1 MKKTLVAF
9 LVGLTLPATA
19 IADALEPA
27 QNDVSTRI
35 IGGEPANTTD
45 WKFIASLVRKEK
57 PASIGHFCGGS
68 FLGGKYVLT
77 AAHCVE
83 ETNAGDIDI
92 VLGLYDQTNESQAQ
106 RISVKNIYTHTEYDS
121 KTLNNDIALIE
132 LDQSVDGATIELA
145 TTTVLDSV
153 RAGNKVHAAG
163 WGNTSTTERVFPTV
177 LQQVELE
184 YVDRGTCQNL
194 QGDYS
199 NVSDDGI
206 CAGYSSGGK
215 DTCQGDSG
223 GPLIVDD
230 NGINKLLGVVSWGA
244 GCAQPNAYGVYAN
257 VAHFQHNGW
266 IDSHRNTISYTQY
279 RNLHLVER
287 KAQQESFTI
296 RNDEADSPLNI
307 TGITLSSGL
316 TITEN
321 TCEETLSPSESCQIT
336 VGYYPSYSGSEETI
350 EVTTDHP
357 KLPKL
362 STTFEYIGVD
372 KASDSLSSA
381 IPLTGVN
388 VYTNNYAWTAENGEL
403 HSADMGATTGES
415 ILYLTDLP
423 KGKLTMDLKVL
434 SDGFDYFVV
443 YINGQMYDYTNQL
456 LDYTEVSADLYRTSN
471 TVMFAYLKNYAET
484 GGYDAQANIR
494 NIKMSVSAESNNDND
509 NSVNSKSS
517 SGGSFSIGLLML
529 LAAGS
534 FLRRKKRIIR

>member
-403 HSADMGATTGES
+403 HSADMGAATGES

>member
-145 TTTVLDSV
+145 TTTMLDSI

-403 HSADMGATTGES
+403 HSADMGAATGES

-534 FLRRKKRIIR
+534 FLRRKKG

>member
-1 MKKTLVAF
+1 MQKTLVAF
-9 LVGLTLPATA
+9 LIGLTLPATA
-19 IADALEPA
+19 IADTLKPV

-83 ETNAGDIDI
+83 GTNAGDIDI
-92 VLGLYDQTNESQAQ
+92 VLGLYDQKNESQAQ
-106 RISVKNIYTHTEYDS
+106 RIAVKNIYTHTSYDNQKLS
-121 KTLNNDIALIE
+121 NDIALIE
-132 LDQSVDGATIELA
+132 LERSIDGATIELA
-145 TTTVLDSV
+145 TPTVLDSV
-153 RAGNKVHAAG
+153 RAGDNVIVAG
-163 WGNTSTTERVFPTV
+163 WGNTSTTDTVYPTV
-177 LQQVELE
+177 LQQVDLE
-184 YVDRGTCQNL
+184 YVDRTTCQSLKGN
-194 QGDYS
+194 YT

-215 DTCQGDSG
+215 DSCQGDSG
-223 GPLIVDD
+223 GPLIFND

-244 GCAQPNAYGVYAN
+244 GCAQPDAYGVYAN
-257 VAHFQHNGW
+257 VAHFQQNGW

-279 RNLHLVER
+279 RDLHLVER
-287 KAQQESFTI
+287 KAQQETFTI
-296 RNDEADSPLNI
+296 RNDEVDSPLNI
-307 TGITLSSGL
+307 TGVTLSSGL
-316 TITEN
+316 TIAEN
-321 TCEETLSPSESCQIT
+321 TCIETLSPSESCQIT
-336 VGYYPSYSGSEETI
+336 VGYYPSYRRSEETI

-357 KLPKL
+357 KLSKL

-381 IPLTGVN
+381 VPLTSAN
-388 VYTNNYAWTAENGEL
+388 VYTNGYAWTAVNGEL
-403 HSADMGATTGES
+403 QSADMGTSIGAS

-434 SDGFDYFVV
+434 SNGFDDFVV
-443 YINGQMYDYTNQL
+443 YINGQIYDHTNQL

-471 TVMFAYLKNYAET
+471 TVMFAYLKNDSST
-484 GGYDAQANIR
+484 GGYDAQAYIR
-494 NIKMSVSAESNNDND
+494 NIKMSVSADTNND
-509 NSVNSKSS
+509 NSVKSKSS
-517 SGGSFSIGLLML
+517 SGGSLSIGLVML

-534 FLRRKKRIIR
+534 FLRRKKG